1 MKPTSEHIR
10 EALLRL
16 LSEFSPLS
24 HWDVAELAWIKPK
37 TAYLRLWQ
45 MWDAKIL
52 HIAHWQPGK
61 GRGRPT
67 PFYAIGGCEDATRP
81 KPLDKNDLQRAY
93 RSTKHGADVRK
104 RHEAVS
110 NAKTL
115 KRRQTDPVY
124 AEKIRRY
131 QREWAARKHGTQ
143 PQALRSVALLD
154 EIAMQFGITWRF
166 AGRKHERKAA

>member
-24 HWDVAELAWIKPK
+24 HWDVAELTGANPK
-37 TAYLRLWQ
+37 TAYQRLSN

-52 HIAHWQPGK
+52 HIPHWQRGK
-61 GRGRPT
+61 GRGQPT
-67 PFYAIGGCEDATRP
+67 PFYAIGCCEDAPRP
-81 KPLDKNDLQRAY
+81 TPLTKAERQRNH
-93 RSTKHGADVRK
+93 RSSPHGKAVKK
-104 RHEAVS
+104 RHEAIS

-115 KRRQTDPVY
+115 RRRQTDPVY

-131 QREWAARKHGTQ
+131 QREWANKKFGTG
-143 PQALRSVALLD
+143 PQVFRSPALLD
-154 EIAMQFGITWRF
+154 EVAMQLGITWRF
-166 AGRKHERKAA
+166 AGRKDERKAA